1 MGSLENIEV
10 VGEVGI
16 IGEPIIEEPVNDF
29 PLTSIDMGL
38 PCWEVDEEGYVIE
51 HYLMSE
57 DKIEKAL
64 SAGRRII
71 KFCWKES
78 YYKPRFDETLNEWV
92 EGADM
97 EVVLKDVKAVK
108 FNQLN
113 DACNKDILGYF
124 DASVGSET
132 YTFSF

>member
-51 HYLMSE
+51 KYLMSE

-78 YYKPRFDETLNEWV
+78 YYK
-92 EGADM
+92 
-97 EVVLKDVKAVK
+97 
-108 FNQLN
+108 
-113 DACNKDILGYF
+113 
-124 DASVGSET
+124 
-132 YTFSF
+132 